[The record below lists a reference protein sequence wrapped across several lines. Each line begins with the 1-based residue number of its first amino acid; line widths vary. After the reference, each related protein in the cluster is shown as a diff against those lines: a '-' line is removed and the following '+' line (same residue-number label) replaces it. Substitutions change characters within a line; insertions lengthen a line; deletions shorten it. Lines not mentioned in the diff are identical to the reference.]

1 MHDVVVDALG
11 RIEAAEEAAAFDRPV
26 KYTRW
31 GPTPWVIDS
40 EIIGK
45 IRQDDIPQMITDEL
59 AKAALVTGGIKT
71 ITTALNLSTS
81 KSLKDYAAGTYKM
94 PYAVGQ
100 RFVRYLEERA
110 KKSGAAPAA
119 TDATPKQK
127 ATEVAPAAIVPQ
139 QPANDMEALR
149 VELNYTKTKL
159 QQYADEI
166 THLKSQIL
174 EVERANDTLNTA
186 LNTATAK
193 LASVQGREMTE
204 LEEELETLR
213 RRVAHYEADDAAC
226 GPARVEE
233 LEDRLSRIQDEHV
246 RDLELIRDL
255 TRRLVARSAC

>member
-31 GPTPWVIDS
+31 GPTPWTIDS

-45 IRQDDIPQMITDEL
+45 VRQDDIPQMITDEL
-59 AKAALVTGGIKT
+59 AKAALVTGGIKA

-119 TDATPKQK
+119 TDATPKSK
-127 ATEVAPAAIVPQ
+127 ATEEAPAPIVPQ
-139 QPANDMEALR
+139 PPAQNDKTADLQARIAELEAQNA
-149 VELNYTKTKL
+149 ELK
-159 QQYADEI
+159 
-166 THLKSQIL
+166 
-174 EVERANDTLNTA
+174 TA
-186 LNTATAK
+186 LDTSTAK
-193 LASVQGREMTE
+193 LASIQGREMTE
-204 LEEELETLR
+204 LEDEVETLR

-255 TRRLVARSAC
+255 TRQLVARSAC

>member
-11 RIEAAEEAAAFDRPV
+11 RIEAAEEAATFDRPV

-31 GPTPWVIDS
+31 GPTPWTIDS

-59 AKAALVTGGIKT
+59 AKAALVTGGIKA

-110 KKSGAAPAA
+110 KKSGAAPVAA
-119 TDATPKQK
+119 DATPKSK
-127 ATEVAPAAIVPQ
+127 ATEEAPAAIVPQ
-139 QPANDMEALR
+139 PAQEDKTTDLQAR
-149 VELNYTKTKL
+149 IAELVTQNT
-159 QQYADEI
+159 E
-166 THLKSQIL
+166 LKIML
-174 EVERANDTLNTA
+174 DTA
-186 LNTATAK
+186 KAK

-204 LEEELETLR
+204 LEEEVETLR

-255 TRRLVARSAC
+255 TRRLVTHGAC

>member
-31 GPTPWVIDS
+31 GPTPWSIDS

-119 TDATPKQK
+119 TDATPKNK
-127 ATEVAPAAIVPQ
+127 AATVAAPAPIVPQ
-139 QPANDMEALR
+139 PAQDDKTTDLQARIAELEAQNA
-149 VELNYTKTKL
+149 EFK
-159 QQYADEI
+159 
-166 THLKSQIL
+166 
-174 EVERANDTLNTA
+174 TA
-186 LNTATAK
+186 LDTATAK

-204 LEEELETLR
+204 LENEVETLR
-213 RRVAHYEADDAAC
+213 RRVAHYEADDEAC

-255 TRRLVARSAC
+255 TRRLVAHGAC

>member
-26 KYTRW
+26 KYTQW
-31 GPTPWVIDS
+31 GPTPWTIDS

-45 IRQDDIPQMITDEL
+45 VRQDDIPQMITDEL
-59 AKAALVTGGIKT
+59 ARAAVVTGGVKAL
-71 ITTALNLSTS
+71 TTALNLSTS

-100 RFVRYLEERA
+100 RFVKYLEERA
-110 KKSGAAPAA
+110 KKSGAAPVAA
-119 TDATPKQK
+119 DATPKSK
-127 ATEVAPAAIVPQ
+127 ATEEAPAAIVPQ

-149 VELNYTKTKL
+149 AELQTRL
-159 QQYADEI
+159 DENMQ
-166 THLKSQIL
+166 LRSQIL
-174 EVERANDTLNTA
+174 EVERKNANLRADLD
-186 LNTATAK
+186 TATAK
-193 LASVQGREMTE
+193 LASVQGREMSE
-204 LEEELETLR
+204 LEDELETLR

-255 TRRLVARSAC
+255 TRQLVTRGAC

>member
-11 RIEAAEEAAAFDRPV
+11 RIDAAEEAAAFDRPV

-31 GPTPWVIDS
+31 GPTPWTIDS

-45 IRQDDIPQMITDEL
+45 VRQDDIPQMITDEL

-81 KSLKDYAAGTYKM
+81 KSLKDYAAGMYKM

-100 RFVRYLEERA
+100 RFVKYLEERA

-127 ATEVAPAAIVPQ
+127 ATEQAPVAIVPQ
-139 QPANDMEALR
+139 PAQDDKTTDLQARITELQDRIAELQTQNAELKVAL
-149 VELNYTKTKL
+149 
-159 QQYADEI
+159 D
-166 THLKSQIL
+166 
-174 EVERANDTLNTA
+174 
-186 LNTATAK
+186 TATGK
-193 LASVQGREMTE
+193 LASVQGREMSE
-204 LEEELETLR
+204 LEDEVETLR

-255 TRRLVARSAC
+255 TRQLVTHGAC

>member
-31 GPTPWVIDS
+31 GPTPWAIKS
-40 EIIGK
+40 EIVGYI
-45 IRQDDIPQMITDEL
+45 QQSDIPQMITDEL
-59 AKAALVTGGIKT
+59 ARAAVVTGGVKAL
-71 ITTALNLSTS
+71 TTALNLSTS

-110 KKSGAAPAA
+110 KKSGAAPVAA
-119 TDATPKQK
+119 GTTPKQK
-127 ATEVAPAAIVPQ
+127 ATEEAPAAIVPQ
-139 QPANDMEALR
+139 SAQDEKTTDLQARIAELEAQNA
-149 VELNYTKTKL
+149 ELK
-159 QQYADEI
+159 
-166 THLKSQIL
+166 
-174 EVERANDTLNTA
+174 TA
-186 LNTATAK
+186 LDTATAK

-204 LEEELETLR
+204 LEDEVETLR

-233 LEDRLSRIQDEHV
+233 LEDRLSRIQDEHI

-255 TRRLVARSAC
+255 TRQLVTCNAC

>member
-1 MHDVVVDALG
+1 MSDAAGTTLLREQLERWTTAGLIEADQAG

-45 IRQDDIPQMITDEL
+45 VRQDDIPQMITDEL
-59 AKAALVTGGIKT
+59 AKAAVVTGGIKAL
-71 ITTALNLSTS
+71 TTALNLSTS
-81 KSLKDYAAGTYKM
+81 KSLKDYASGTYKM

-119 TDATPKQK
+119 TDATPKSK
-127 ATEVAPAAIVPQ
+127 ATEEAPAPIVPQ
-139 QPANDMEALR
+139 PAQND
-149 VELNYTKTKL
+149 KTADL
-159 QQYADEI
+159 QARIAE
-166 THLKSQIL
+166 L
-174 EVERANDTLNTA
+174 EVQNAELKTA
-186 LNTATAK
+186 LDTATAK
-193 LASVQGREMTE
+193 LASVQGREMSE
-204 LEEELETLR
+204 LEDEVETLR

-233 LEDRLSRIQDEHV
+233 LEDQLSRARDEHV

-255 TRRLVARSAC
+255 TRQLVARSAC